1 MGTIRACVM
10 KFAVAALLVG
20 VATAFNRAALSEEK
34 YAAMFK
40 SWLAEHKM
48 SFGAAEQDYRYQMFK
63 KNTDFIVNHNNDAT
77 QTFKVGHNQFSAMSN
92 EEFKSTMPGLK
103 KNPNFGSN
111 PVMTKTG
118 VMDESVDWRTK
129 NAVTPVKN
137 QGQCGSCWAFS
148 TTGSTEGANAIANGN
163 LVSLSEQQLVD
174 CSRAEGNMG
183 CNGGL
188 MDNGF
193 KYIEQN
199 KLCTEEAYPYHASD
213 GMCKAKSCQGKVG
226 VSGYTDVPQ
235 DNEQALEQAVSKGPV
250 SIAIEADQTAFQFYK
265 SGVFNKECGT
275 RLDHGVLIVGY
286 GQEAGEKYWIV
297 KNSWGATWGDEGYI
311 LMAKDVDSKQGTC
324 GLAMQPSYP
333 QTSSEKRN

>member
-1 MGTIRACVM
+1 M
-10 KFAVAALLVG
+10 KFTTLLATAGVAAASYTQSKQLTEENY
-20 VATAFNRAALSEEK
+20 AT
-34 YAAMFK
+34 MFK
-40 SWLAEHKM
+40 NWMLEHSKAY
-48 SFGAAEQDYRYQMFK
+48 GAAEQDYRFQIFK
-63 KNTDFIVNHNNDAT
+63 KNTDYIIAHNNDKS
-77 QTFKVGHNQFSAMSN
+77 QTFRVGHNQFSDMSN
-92 EEFKSTMPGLK
+92 EEFKATMMGLK
-103 KNPNFGSN
+103 KNPNFGQDGN
-111 PVMTKTG
+111 K
-118 VMDESVDWRTK
+118 VMDFDAKQVNADSVDWRAK
-129 NAVTPVKN
+129 GAVTAVKN

-148 TTGSTEGANAIANGN
+148 TTGSTEGANQIATGN

-213 GMCKAKSCQGKVG
+213 GMCKASSCQGKVG
-226 VSGYTDVPQ
+226 VSGYTDVPR
-235 DNEQALEQAVSKGPV
+235 DNERALEQAVSKGPV

-265 SGVFNKECGT
+265 SGVFDKACGT

-286 GQEAGEKYWIV
+286 GQEQGEKYWIV
-297 KNSWGATWGDEGYI
+297 KNSWGATWGDDGYI
-311 LMAKDVDSKQGTC
+311 LMAKDVSSKSGTC

-333 QTSSEKRN
+333 QVDGAKRN

>member
-1 MGTIRACVM
+1 M
-10 KFAVAALLVG
+10 KFTTLAAAAI
-20 VATAFNRAALSEEK
+20 ATTTAYKTQMLSEQQYSSMFNDWMTEHNMAFAGAEK
-34 YAAMFK
+34 
-40 SWLAEHKM
+40 
-48 SFGAAEQDYRYQMFK
+48 DYRFGIFK
-63 KNTDFIVNHNNDAT
+63 TNTDFILQHNNDAS

-92 EEFKSTMPGLK
+92 EEFKATMMGLK
-103 KNPNFGSN
+103 KNPNFGGSN
-111 PVMTKTG
+111 KQMVYDPSKASAG
-118 VMDESVDWRTK
+118 SVDWRAK
-129 NAVTPVKN
+129 GAVTPVKN

-148 TTGSTEGANAIANGN
+148 TTGSTEGANQIASGN

-213 GMCKAKSCQGKVG
+213 GMCKASSCQGKVG

-235 DNEQALEQAVSKGPV
+235 DNEQALEQAVTKGPV

-265 SGVFNKECGT
+265 SGVFNKACGT

-297 KNSWGATWGDEGYI
+297 KNSWGATWGGEGYI
-311 LMAKDVDSKQGTC
+311 MMAKDVSSKQGTC
-324 GLAMQPSYP
+324 GLAMQPLYP
-333 QTSSEKRN
+333 QTSADKRN